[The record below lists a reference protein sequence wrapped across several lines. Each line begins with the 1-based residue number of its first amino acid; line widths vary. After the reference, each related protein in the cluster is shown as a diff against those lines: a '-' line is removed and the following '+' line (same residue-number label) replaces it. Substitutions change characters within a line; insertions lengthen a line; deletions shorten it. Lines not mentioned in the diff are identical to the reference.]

1 MTIDFT
7 AKHSKSYNKCL
18 EEMTPEEKA
27 TITDL
32 KKCDFNQMNEYF
44 KAESEA
50 RKARSKEEKLK

>member
-1 MTIDFT
+1 
-7 AKHSKSYNKCL
+7 
-18 EEMTPEEKA
+18 MTPEEKA